1 MIVSLGC
8 FYPCFGGYKPGC
20 LHHDFNHRL
29 LLSLFL
35 WKKRQMAGCL
45 HHGLLLS
52 LFLWIENCEMSCL
65 HRCFYPCY
73 RGLRRAEETQQLF
86 EERKEISHGLYM
98 LC

>member
-35 WKKRQMAGCL
+35 WKKR
-45 HHGLLLS
+45 
-52 LFLWIENCEMSCL
+52 
-65 HRCFYPCY
+65 
-73 RGLRRAEETQQLF
+73 
-86 EERKEISHGLYM
+86 
-98 LC
+98 